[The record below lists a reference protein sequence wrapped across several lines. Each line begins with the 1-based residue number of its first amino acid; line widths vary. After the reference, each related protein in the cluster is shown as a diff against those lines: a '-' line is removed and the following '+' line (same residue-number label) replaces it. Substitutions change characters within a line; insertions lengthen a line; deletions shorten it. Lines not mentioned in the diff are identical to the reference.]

1 MIFGVF
7 SGFGVAVFGFRDYI
21 LFRSEK
27 YTAFGG
33 IFQGYLSKNDR

>member
-33 IFQGYLSKNDR
+33 IFQGYLSKIDR